1 MTGRSSSG
9 RTVPAA
15 GSLRRM
21 TTRTPLRRGAVRRG
35 SAAALVAVAG
45 LLGAGGAAAQT
56 PPADPAVAQILRGD
70 IWVVAGTPTAERF
83 GAFDVPSAGML
94 PSIKQGDV
102 VITDRQLAATV
113 TRGDVV
119 VFLPTPAQRA
129 RCGTGA
135 DEQFIK
141 RVVAVGGDRV
151 EIAAGQVLVNGA
163 EFVIP
168 GATAPAY
175 NVAAL
180 TVPAGQVYVL
190 GDNRGSSCDS
200 HSWASPGVPLAQIDG
215 RAEAIAF
222 PRARIGF
229 ITPTGAV
236 TPFDVTG
243 APTRSRAEYLVTL
256 SRSSVGAYV
265 ASGALRTCAKKRSCA
280 RTLTAKHRAAGRAAA
295 SLAGRMNAAA
305 AALGADCGAAPAR
318 ALRAD
323 LQRLARGARR
333 GRVTK
338 AKAIT
343 LSRGIDSAIA
353 KARSKVGACW
363 AA

>member
-1 MTGRSSSG
+1 MTI
-9 RTVPAA
+9 
-15 GSLRRM
+15 
-21 TTRTPLRRGAVRRG
+21 RTPLRRGVLRRG
-35 SAAALVAVAG
+35 TAAALVAAAA
-45 LLGAGGAAAQT
+45 LTGAATAAAQT

-70 IWVVAGTPTAERF
+70 IWVVAGSPTAERF

-94 PSIKQGDV
+94 PSIKEGDL
-102 VITDRQLAATV
+102 VITDRQRAATV
-113 TRGDVV
+113 TRGDVI

-141 RVVAVGGDRV
+141 RVVAVGGDRL
-151 EIAAGQVLVNGA
+151 EIAAGQVLVNGT

-175 NVAAL
+175 NVAPVV
-180 TVPAGQVYVL
+180 VPAGQVYVL

-222 PRARIGF
+222 PAARTGF
-229 ITPTGAV
+229 ITPAGAV
-236 TPFDVTG
+236 TPFSVAG
-243 APTRSRAEYLVTL
+243 APTRVRADYLVTL
-256 SRSSVGAYV
+256 SRNSVNTYIS
-265 ASGALRTCAKKRSCA
+265 SGALRTCAKKASCA
-280 RTLTAKHRAAGRAAA
+280 RSLTARHRAAGRAAA
-295 SLAGRMNAAA
+295 ALAGKMNGAA
-305 AALGADCGAAPAR
+305 AALGADCAAAPAA

-323 LQRLARGARR
+323 LQRLARGAKR

-338 AKAIT
+338 SRALT
-343 LSRGIDSAIA
+343 LSRSIDSAIA
-353 KARSKVGACW
+353 KARTKAGACW
-363 AA
+363 TA